1 MMERDRW
8 KQIEQLYHAAL
19 ELEPDAR
26 EAFFDEVCAGDEAL
40 RREVAAL
47 LACDIPSDSFIQ
59 SPAIEIAARAMAADP
74 LIEASTKPNESLIA
88 GSRIGAYQLL
98 SPLGRGGM
106 GEVHLALD
114 ARLGRK

>member
-26 EAFFDEVCAGDEAL
+26 EAFFDEACAGDEAL

-47 LACDIPSDSFIQ
+47 LACDIPSDSSSSRLPSKSRPERWPPIR
-59 SPAIEIAARAMAADP
+59 SSKLR
-74 LIEASTKPNESLIA
+74 PN
-88 GSRIGAYQLL
+88 RT
-98 SPLGRGGM
+98 R
-106 GEVHLALD
+106 V
-114 ARLGRK
+114 